1 MKSRWSSS
9 LQDKFYNRWL
19 RSVADTY
26 QDRTLILQFLVP
38 SEQELALETI
48 QMYVQ
53 RMNSGKVKIE
63 VCPGEIKL
71 LVTGSKEM
79 QV

>member
-1 MKSRWSSS
+1 MKSRWSSES
-9 LQDKFYNRWL
+9 FCNRWL
-19 RSVADTY
+19 RSVANIS
-26 QDRTLILQFLVP
+26 QDSHLTLQFQVP

-48 QMYVQ
+48 RMYVQ
-53 RMNSGKVKIE
+53 RMNSGKVAIE

-71 LVTGSKEM
+71 HVTGLKEM